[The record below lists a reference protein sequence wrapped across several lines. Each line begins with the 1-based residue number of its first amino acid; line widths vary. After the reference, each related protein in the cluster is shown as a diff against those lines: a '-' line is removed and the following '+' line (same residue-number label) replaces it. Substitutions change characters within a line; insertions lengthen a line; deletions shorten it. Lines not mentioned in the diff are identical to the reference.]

1 VILYA
6 TLLFFVSL
14 VIQPSDTHKITNFKD
29 YFYSNRRWIFGLL
42 IAIWLWDFVDTYSK
56 GADHFASLSTE
67 YMVYNA
73 SQIVG
78 CVIGIKTANERYHEI
93 FSVIFVIYF
102 VTWMYRTFFVMS

>member
-1 VILYA
+1 
-6 TLLFFVSL
+6 
-14 VIQPSDTHKITNFKD
+14 
-29 YFYSNRRWIFGLL
+29 
-42 IAIWLWDFVDTYSK
+42 
-56 GADHFASLSTE
+56 
-67 YMVYNA
+67 MVYNA